1 LAKLHKKACRKRDD
15 EPKAGKMDELLPGP
29 EDSHCHY
36 DLIIVGAGPSG
47 LFCAINSMQKGK
59 KILILEKKNSPGHKL
74 LISGTGQCN
83 ITHDGD
89 IQDFLDHYG
98 DHGRFLRPALL
109 GFTNS
114 DLISFFKE
122 KGLGMIREKGDKIF
136 PETFRARDV
145 LNILT
150 LQCSE
155 RGVVIKCNQAVKSI
169 TRNEDGFL
177 VGCKGGSYR
186 SRLLV
191 IATGGCSYPATGSS
205 GDGYRFA
212 SILGHRI
219 VEIGPALTPLLIKD
233 YPFSDLAGLSF
244 PDMKISLY
252 RHAKIREHRGDIL
265 FTHEGLSGPGILD
278 LSRYIRAEDVIKL
291 SLAPADKREALE
303 EWLVD
308 RAREDGKKSLLS
320 VLADLPRFVPSSVPL
335 YPRLIKRMLEI
346 SGMASDLQVAQLSR
360 EMRNRLIDNLTGIS
374 LVVSDLCGYN
384 TAMVT
389 RGGVE
394 TMEVNPK
401 TMQSRLVEGLYLVG
415 EVLDVDGDTGGYN
428 LQAAFSTGM
437 LAARSIRQR
446 AHIVPVVG
454 RKPFRKVVTK
464 TTTNSATINWRGSV
478 C

>member
-1 LAKLHKKACRKRDD
+1 LAKLYKKSCCKLDD
-15 EPKAGKMDELLPGP
+15 VHEASEMNGLLPAP
-29 EDSHCHY
+29 KDIHSNY

-74 LISGTGQCN
+74 LISGSGQCN

-89 IQDFLDHYG
+89 IQDFFDHYG

-114 DLISFFKE
+114 DLIAYFKA
-122 KGLGMIREKGDKIF
+122 KGLEMIREKGGKVF
-136 PETFRARDV
+136 PESLRARDV
-145 LNILT
+145 LNILIE
-150 LQCSE
+150 QC
-155 RGVVIKCNQAVKSI
+155 RDLGVVIKCNQAVKSI

-177 VGCKGGSYR
+177 VGCIGGSYR

-191 IATGGCSYPATGSS
+191 LATGGRSYPATGSC
-205 GDGYRFA
+205 GDGYSFA
-212 SILGHRI
+212 SVLGHRI
-219 VEIGPALTPLLIKD
+219 AEIGPALTPLLITN

-278 LSRYIRAEDVIKL
+278 LSRYIREKDILKL
-291 SLAPADKREALE
+291 SFVPDDKRKALE

-308 RAREDGKKSLLS
+308 MARLEGARSLLS
-320 VLADLPRFVPSSVPL
+320 VLADRPRFVPSSVPL
-335 YPRLIKRMLEI
+335 YPRLIKRMLQI
-346 SGMASDLQVAQLSR
+346 SGIATDLKMAQLTR
-360 EMRNRLIDNLTGIS
+360 EMRSCLIDNLTGLS
-374 LVVSDLCGYN
+374 LVVSDLYGYN

-394 TMEVNPK
+394 TMEVDPK
-401 TMQSRLVEGLYLVG
+401 TMQSRLVKGLYLVG

-437 LAARSIRQR
+437 LAARSIKSN
-446 AHIVPVVG
+446 IL
-454 RKPFRKVVTK
+454 
-464 TTTNSATINWRGSV
+464 SS
-478 C
+478 

>member
-1 LAKLHKKACRKRDD
+1 LAKLHKKTCRKLDD
-15 EPKAGKMDELLPGP
+15 VPEASGMNEILPGQ
-29 EDSHCHY
+29 EDRHCHY

-74 LISGTGQCN
+74 LISGSGQCN
-83 ITHDGD
+83 ITHDGN
-89 IQDFLDHYG
+89 IQAFLDHFG

-114 DLISFFKE
+114 DLISFFKGL
-122 KGLGMIREKGDKIF
+122 GLGMVKGKGDKIF
-136 PETFRARDV
+136 PETLRARDV
-145 LNILT
+145 LTILIE
-150 LQCSE
+150 QCQE
-155 RGVVIKCNQAVKSI
+155 LGIVIKCNQAVKSI
-169 TRNEDGFL
+169 TRNEDDFL
-177 VGCKGGSYR
+177 VGCEGGSYR

-205 GDGYRFA
+205 GDGHRFA

-219 VEIGPALTPLLIKD
+219 TEIGPALTPLLIKD
-233 YPFSDLAGLSF
+233 YPFSELAGLSF

-278 LSRYIRAEDVIKL
+278 LSRHIRAEDILKL
-291 SLAPADKREALE
+291 SFVPDDKRKALE
-303 EWLVD
+303 EWLLD
-308 RAREDGKKSLLS
+308 KARLDGGKSLLS
-320 VLADLPRFVPSSVPL
+320 VLADLPRFVPSSVLL

-346 SGMASDLQVAQLSR
+346 SGIAPDLKMAQLTR
-360 EMRNRLIDNLTGIS
+360 EMRNCLIDNLTGLS

-384 TAMVT
+384 IAMVT

-394 TMEVNPK
+394 TIEIDPK
-401 TMQSRLVEGLYLVG
+401 TMQSRLVKGLYLVG

-437 LAARSIRQR
+437 LAARSIKS
-446 AHIVPVVG
+446 I
-454 RKPFRKVVTK
+454 FD
-464 TTTNSATINWRGSV
+464 
-478 C
+478 